1 MDLHYLKIFDT
12 VASLKSFTKASE
24 QLHISQSALSIQMKR
39 FEAGLGLK
47 LFDRVGNRISLNEN
61 GKLLFEYSQAIFNM
75 VTQAEYK
82 LLNNRDFIT
91 GTIQIGASNTPGT
104 YILPNVIAQ
113 YKKLYPEVKINLTV
127 GNTSEITQ
135 SINNGSLDFA
145 INSGYIAYH
154 KEVIVDKIAD
164 DVLILAASPRSKYA
178 RLEHIGTDE
187 LKDMDFVLHKTES
200 QLYTCYKNF
209 MEERKLPERVSIT
222 MGNID
227 AIKRAVIADIGVS
240 LIPQI
245 SAVLELQ
252 AGFLVKLPLD
262 GKPTLYP
269 YNLVYNVNRYL
280 PLAAE
285 RFISLL
291 RQYVSGLDLLR
302 HAYPANETRPENP

>member
-12 VASLKSFTKASE
+12 VATLQSYTKASE

-39 FEAGLGLK
+39 FEGELGLK
-47 LFDRVGNRISLNEN
+47 LFDRVGNRISLNRN
-61 GKLLFEYSQAIFNM
+61 GKLLFEYSQAIFDM

-82 LLNNRDFIT
+82 LLCNRDFIT
-91 GTIQIGASNTPGT
+91 GMIQIGASNTPGT
-104 YILPNVIAQ
+104 YIFPNVIAQ
-113 YKKLYPEVKINLTV
+113 YKKLYPEVRINLTV
-127 GNTSEITQ
+127 GNTSEITH

-145 INSGYIAYH
+145 INSGYIAAYH
-154 KEVIVDKIAD
+154 KEVVVEKIVD
-164 DVLILAASPRSKYA
+164 DVLILVASPRSKYA
-178 RLEHIGTDE
+178 QMEHIGTEE
-187 LKDMDFVLHKTES
+187 LKEMDFVLHKTES
-200 QLYTCYKNF
+200 QLYTYYKNF
-209 MEERKLPERVSIT
+209 MEERNLPERVSIT

-227 AIKRAVIADIGVS
+227 AIKRSVIADIGVA

-252 AGFLVKLPLD
+252 AGYLVKLPLD

-285 RFISLL
+285 KFIVLL

-302 HAYPANETRPENP
+302 KDQFQST

>member
-24 QLHISQSALSIQMKR
+24 QLHISQSALSIEMKR
-39 FEAGLGLK
+39 FEAELGLK

-82 LLNNRDFIT
+82 LLSNKDFIT

-113 YKKLYPEVKINLTV
+113 YKKLYPEVHINLTV
-127 GNTSEITQ
+127 GNTSEITH

-145 INSGYIAYH
+145 VNSGYIAYH
-154 KEVIVDKIAD
+154 KEVVVEKLAD
-164 DVLILAASPRSKYA
+164 DVLILVASPRSKYA
-178 RLEHIGTDE
+178 QLEHIGTEE

-200 QLYTCYKNF
+200 QLYTYYKNF
-209 MEERKLPERVSIT
+209 MEERNLPERVSIT

-240 LIPQI
+240 LIPHI
-245 SAVLELQ
+245 SAFLELQ
-252 AGFLVKLPLD
+252 AGYLAKLPLD
-262 GKPTLYP
+262 GKPTRYP
-269 YNLVYNVNRYL
+269 YNLVYNQNRYL

-285 RFISLL
+285 KFIALL
-291 RQYVSGLDLLR
+291 RQYVSSLDLLG
-302 HAYPANETRPENP
+302 

>member
-1 MDLHYLKIFDT
+1 
-12 VASLKSFTKASE
+12 
-24 QLHISQSALSIQMKR
+24 
-39 FEAGLGLK
+39 
-47 LFDRVGNRISLNEN
+47 LNEN

-154 KEVIVDKIAD
+154 KEVIVEKIAD

-302 HAYPANETRPENP
+302 HAYPAKETRPENP